1 MKTAASFFVW
11 LELVGLGVW
20 VGGMLTL
27 GALVAPTVF
36 DVVRPNEMAGEAMS
50 LVFRKFN
57 AGLVYVC
64 IVLIAIGFL
73 GKWFLGLKRERSRWV
88 EGGML
93 TVMILSGIYM
103 GAVLSPRLQDLRQI
117 KMSDPSNTA
126 AVVEFNR
133 KHRTSEQLFTVN
145 LLLGLAV
152 LGINSGAS
160 AVSDRKEIG

>member
-1 MKTAASFFVW
+1 MKIPASFFVW

-20 VGGMLTL
+20 LGGMLTL
-27 GALVAPTVF
+27 GALVAPTIF
-36 DVVRPNEMAGEAMS
+36 DMVRPNEMAGETMS

-73 GKWFLGLKRERSRWV
+73 GKWFLGPKRERSRWV
-88 EGGML
+88 EGGVL

-126 AVVEFNR
+126 VVVEFNR
-133 KHRTSEQLFTVN
+133 KHRASEQLFTVN
-145 LLLGLAV
+145 ILLGLAV
-152 LGINSGAS
+152 LWMNSGA
-160 AVSDRKEIG
+160 AVADRKETG